1 VTTEADALPPAPLP
15 SAEAVPAT
23 PAPPEKSEAAK
34 AAAAA
39 RALLEAGQLKAVKAC
54 QEEIQ
59 ASLRL
64 HGVFLAELPP
74 QISLSPSGSLVVR
87 PGGIELRPDPKAW

>member
-1 VTTEADALPPAPLP
+1 MTTEVDAFPPAPLP
-15 SAEAVPAT
+15 SAETAQPPPVT
-23 PAPPEKSEAAK
+23 PEKSEAAK

-64 HGVFLAELPP
+64 HGVFLAELQP
-74 QISLSPSGSLVVR
+74 QVILSPSGSLTVR